1 MWSLRNLIDNDQCD
15 FNAHGDVIGEPTGLL
30 WREIGDDLRSGNPI
44 LKNALFPVAT
54 SLAVD
59 SIDPEL
65 CSSHDLLQQYRRT
78 RSDGNGDGIS
88 KCDKG
93 AVESQPA
100 YIADGGINGVYY
112 NPDADGHYITIIDN
126 PYNTLVMWN
135 SFDKDGNQYFVHGT
149 GELVADRS
157 LIADAYINVSGSTSP
172 DGEIVPAQ
180 ELHWGTLEVEMTS
193 CNEGILAFNS
203 DFPEVGSGQV
213 RLERLV
219 FVKQLGCVD

>member
-1 MWSLRNLIDNDQCD
+1 LRLGW
-15 FNAHGDVIGEPTGLL
+15 HSS
-30 WREIGDDLRSGNPI
+30 SGNPI
-44 LKNALFPVAT
+44 LKNALVPT
-54 SLAVD
+54 ISSLAVD

-65 CSSHDLLQQYRRT
+65 CPQSDLLWRSHNRT
-78 RSDGNGDGIS
+78 NDGNGDGIS

-93 AVESQPA
+93 AVELQPA
-100 YIADGGINGVYY
+100 YVADGGINGVYF

-126 PYNTLVMWN
+126 PYNTVVMWN

-157 LIADAYINVSGSTSP
+157 LIADADINVSGSTSP

-180 ELHWGTLEVEMTS
+180 VLHWGTLEVDMTS
-193 CNEGILAFNS
+193 CNEGMLSFRS

-213 RLERLV
+213 RLRRLV
-219 FVKQLGCVD
+219 YVKQLGCVD

>member
-1 MWSLRNLIDNDQCD
+1 MHL
-15 FNAHGDVIGEPTGLL
+15 FLL
-30 WREIGDDLRSGNPI
+30 LPARQLTAST
-44 LKNALFPVAT
+44 LSYAT
-54 SLAVD
+54 PM
-59 SIDPEL
+59 IY
-65 CSSHDLLQQYRRT
+65 YRRAEDLDLMAMVMAYQNVT
-78 RSDGNGDGIS
+78 RGRWRHSPHI
-88 KCDKG
+88 
-93 AVESQPA
+93 
-100 YIADGGINGVYY
+100 IADGGINGVYY

-149 GELVADRS
+149 GELVAGRS
-157 LIADAYINVSGSTSP
+157 LVADAYINVSGSTSP
-172 DGEIVPAQ
+172 EGEIVPAQ

-213 RLERLV
+213 RLQRVV